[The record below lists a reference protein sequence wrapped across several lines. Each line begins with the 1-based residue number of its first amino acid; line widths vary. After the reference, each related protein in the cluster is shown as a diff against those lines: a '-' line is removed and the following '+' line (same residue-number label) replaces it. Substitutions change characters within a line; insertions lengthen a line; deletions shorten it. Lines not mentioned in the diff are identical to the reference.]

1 MILLLTDETWDRV
14 RAALPAELFA
24 EIFMAE
30 HELPS
35 DRDLIRM
42 ARRGDEIPAEILR
55 VRAMREAGIEAA
67 DQTRAVFNDLIQHV
81 HGAGVPVATMA
92 RWFGVN
98 RRRIYETL
106 ESELTESAV
115 T

>member
-30 HELPS
+30 HKLPP
-35 DRDLIRM
+35 DRELIRM
-42 ARRGDEIPAEILR
+42 ARHGEVPAEIER
-55 VRAMREAGIEAA
+55 VRARRQAGIEAA
-67 DQTRAVFNDLIQHV
+67 AQTRRAFNDLIRHV
-81 HGAGVPVATMA
+81 HGAGVPTATIA

-98 RRRIYETL
+98 RRRIYEAL

-115 T
+115 S